1 MSSKKRDQEGCNCE
15 RAREKSKRSSK
26 KSSTKGKPS
35 RKRQTLVFNPDEETY
50 AEPYMKSLGE
60 EFSRTTLVCDS
71 KIELP
76 WREISIKTNEIKIRK
91 TIEGNNGELETN
103 LENEN
108 KEGESTNREEDLE
121 EKKSNGQMVL
131 PWKLLVISGVVQ
143 PQNISTLGLGQC
155 DSKLE
160 IPWDILCFDS
170 PVKINP
176 TPEVESCNNEIDD
189 VQIPWNDLMIPQNL
203 VIEAKKIIE
212 HPSNKHPPRSAL
224 SAKRR
229 GCSPC
234 IRAQR
239 NSKKII

>member
-1 MSSKKRDQEGCNCE
+1 MSSKKRDQNDCNCE

-50 AEPYMKSLGE
+50 AEPYMKPLGE
-60 EFSRTTLVCDS
+60 EFSRTTLICDS

-76 WREISIKTNEIKIRK
+76 WREISLKANEIKIRK
-91 TIEGNNGELETN
+91 NIIEANTGELDAN
-103 LENEN
+103 LENE
-108 KEGESTNREEDLE
+108 KEGDSIDRGGDLE
-121 EKKSNGQMVL
+121 GKESNGQMVL
-131 PWKLLVISGVVQ
+131 PWKLLVISGVVKQ
-143 PQNISTLGLGQC
+143 QNISTLGLGQC

-176 TPEVESCNNEIDD
+176 TPEVESCNNENDD
-189 VQIPWNDLMIPQNL
+189 VEIPWNDLMIPQNL

-212 HPSNKHPPRSAL
+212 HPSNKHPPRSAM

-229 GCSPC
+229 GCSAC

-239 NSKKII
+239 NSKK